1 MSCSRSRRTRRA
13 IPCWRCTARCC
24 RASGRLRW
32 FGYLSTTGVYGDR
45 GGDWVDEQSDLQPT
59 GERGRRRV
67 AAEVGWS
74 RLLHAEGLP
83 LHVFRLAGIYGPGRS
98 ALDSLRAGTAKRV
111 IKPGQVFSRIHVA
124 DIAQVLR
131 ASMAR
136 PNPGAVYNVCDDD
149 PAPPWEV
156 IEYAAELLG
165 VAAAAGRAVRAGELS
180 DMARS
185 FYDDNKRVRNERI
198 KRELG
203 VQLMY
208 PSYREGLRA
217 LSSSIHA
224 IFRKPCRGDRRIAR
238 LAAAPLAGDLPVA
251 PTERIRDIS
260 STAAN
265 VRPDPPSRLRR
276 WSPSL
281 ISVTVTSPPPRRSA
295 SRSARLPGHV
305 GIGHAVQQAHGAADS
320 DGRRAAGDG
329 AGRLRSVRW

>member
-1 MSCSRSRRTRRA
+1 V
-13 IPCWRCTARCC
+13 TAAPGKLFCFGLGYSALALAETLQAEGWGVAGTC
-24 RASGRLRW
+24 RAAEKQADFARRSIEALLFESDRPLVESAFEGVTHVLQSIPPGAEGDPVLAMHGAMLARRRQIRW

-45 GGDWVDEQSDLQPT
+45 GGDWVEEHDDLQPT

-74 RLLHAEGLP
+74 RLLYAEGLP

-111 IKPGQVFSRIHVA
+111 IKPGQVFSRINVA
-124 DIAQVLR
+124 DIVQVLH

-136 PNPGAVYNVCDDD
+136 PNAGAVYNVCDDD

-156 IEYAAELLG
+156 VEYAAELLG
-165 VAAAAGRAVRAGELS
+165 IPAPPAVPFEQAELS

-217 LSSSIHA
+217 LSSSHS
-224 IFRKPCRGDRRIAR
+224 
-238 LAAAPLAGDLPVA
+238 
-251 PTERIRDIS
+251 RDIS
-260 STAAN
+260 KA
-265 VRPDPPSRLRR
+265 L
-276 WSPSL
+276 
-281 ISVTVTSPPPRRSA
+281 
-295 SRSARLPGHV
+295 
-305 GIGHAVQQAHGAADS
+305 
-320 DGRRAAGDG
+320 
-329 AGRLRSVRW
+329 

>member
-1 MSCSRSRRTRRA
+1 M
-13 IPCWRCTARCC
+13 TAAPGKLFCFGLGYSALALAETLLAEGWGVAGTC
-24 RASGRLRW
+24 RAAEKQADFARRGVEALLFESDRPLVESAFEGVTHVLQSIPPGAEGDPVLPMHGAMLARRRQIRW

-45 GGDWVDEQSDLQPT
+45 GGDWVEEHDDLQPT

-74 RLLHAEGLP
+74 RLLYAEGLP

-124 DIAQVLR
+124 DIVQVLR

-136 PNPGAVYNVCDDD
+136 PNAGAVYNVCDDD

-156 IEYAAELLG
+156 VEYAAELLG
-165 VAAAAGRAVRAGELS
+165 IPAPPAVPFEQAELS

-185 FYDDNKRVRNERI
+185 FYDDNKRVRNDRI

-217 LSSSIHA
+217 LSSSHS
-224 IFRKPCRGDRRIAR
+224 
-238 LAAAPLAGDLPVA
+238 
-251 PTERIRDIS
+251 RDIS
-260 STAAN
+260 KA
-265 VRPDPPSRLRR
+265 L
-276 WSPSL
+276 
-281 ISVTVTSPPPRRSA
+281 
-295 SRSARLPGHV
+295 
-305 GIGHAVQQAHGAADS
+305 
-320 DGRRAAGDG
+320 
-329 AGRLRSVRW
+329 

>member
-1 MSCSRSRRTRRA
+1 M
-13 IPCWRCTARCC
+13 TAAPGKLFCFGLGYSALALAETLLAEGWGVAGTC
-24 RASGRLRW
+24 RAAEKQADFARRGVEALLFESDRPLVESAFEGVTHVLQSIPPGAEGDPVLAMHGAMLARRRQIRW

-45 GGDWVDEQSDLQPT
+45 GGDWVEEHDDLQPT

-74 RLLHAEGLP
+74 RLLYAEGLP

-124 DIAQVLR
+124 DIVQVLR
-131 ASMAR
+131 TSMAR
-136 PNPGAVYNVCDDD
+136 PNAGAVYNVCDDD

-156 IEYAAELLG
+156 VEYAAELLG
-165 VAAAAGRAVRAGELS
+165 IPAPPAVPFEQAELS

-185 FYDDNKRVRNERI
+185 FYDDSKRVRNDRI

-217 LSSSIHA
+217 LSSSHS
-224 IFRKPCRGDRRIAR
+224 
-238 LAAAPLAGDLPVA
+238 
-251 PTERIRDIS
+251 RDIS
-260 STAAN
+260 KA
-265 VRPDPPSRLRR
+265 L
-276 WSPSL
+276 
-281 ISVTVTSPPPRRSA
+281 
-295 SRSARLPGHV
+295 
-305 GIGHAVQQAHGAADS
+305 
-320 DGRRAAGDG
+320 
-329 AGRLRSVRW
+329 

>member
-1 MSCSRSRRTRRA
+1 LPQHSV
-13 IPCWRCTARCC
+13 TAAPGKLFCFGLGYSALALAETLLAEGWGVAGTC
-24 RASGRLRW
+24 RAAEKQADFARRGVEALLFESDRPLVESAFEGVTHVLQSIPPGAEGDPVLAMHGAMLARRRQIRW

-45 GGDWVDEQSDLQPT
+45 GGDWVEEHDDLQPT

-74 RLLHAEGLP
+74 RLLYAEGLP

-124 DIAQVLR
+124 DIVQVLR

-136 PNPGAVYNVCDDD
+136 PNAGAVYNVCDDD

-156 IEYAAELLG
+156 VEYAAELLG
-165 VAAAAGRAVRAGELS
+165 IPAPPAVPFEQAELS

-185 FYDDNKRVRNERI
+185 FYDDNKRVRNDRI

-217 LSSSIHA
+217 LSSSHS
-224 IFRKPCRGDRRIAR
+224 
-238 LAAAPLAGDLPVA
+238 
-251 PTERIRDIS
+251 RDIS
-260 STAAN
+260 KA
-265 VRPDPPSRLRR
+265 L
-276 WSPSL
+276 
-281 ISVTVTSPPPRRSA
+281 
-295 SRSARLPGHV
+295 
-305 GIGHAVQQAHGAADS
+305 
-320 DGRRAAGDG
+320 
-329 AGRLRSVRW
+329 

>member
-1 MSCSRSRRTRRA
+1 MFDLPQHFMTAAPGRLFCFGLGYSALALAETLLAEGWGIAGTCHTAEKQAELSHRGIAALLFGRGRSLADGAFDGVTHVLQS
-13 IPCWRCTARCC
+13 IPPDDEGDPVLAMHGATLARL
-24 RASGRLRW
+24 RQLRW

-45 GGDWVDEQSDLQPT
+45 GGDWVDEHSDLQPT

-98 ALDSLRAGTAKRV
+98 ALDSLRAGTARRV

-124 DIAQVLR
+124 DIVQVLR

-136 PNPGAVYNVCDDD
+136 PNPDAVYNVCDDD

-156 IEYAAELLG
+156 IEYAAALLS
-165 VAAAAGRAVRAGELS
+165 VPPPPAVPFERAQLS

-203 VQLMY
+203 VQLKY
-208 PSYREGLRA
+208 PSYRTGLQA
-217 LSSSIHA
+217 LSASHS
-224 IFRKPCRGDRRIAR
+224 RGGAST
-238 LAAAPLAGDLPVA
+238 PV
-251 PTERIRDIS
+251 
-260 STAAN
+260 
-265 VRPDPPSRLRR
+265 
-276 WSPSL
+276 
-281 ISVTVTSPPPRRSA
+281 
-295 SRSARLPGHV
+295 
-305 GIGHAVQQAHGAADS
+305 
-320 DGRRAAGDG
+320 
-329 AGRLRSVRW
+329 

>member
-1 MSCSRSRRTRRA
+1 MTAPPGKLFCFGLGYSALALAETLSAAGWGIAGTCRTAEKQGEFARRNIAAHLFERGRPLADAAFDGVTHVLHS
-13 IPCWRCTARCC
+13 IPPDDGGDPVLSAHGAALARLPQ
-24 RASGRLRW
+24 LRW

-45 GGDWVDEQSDLQPT
+45 GGDWVDEHSDLQPT

-74 RLLHAEGLP
+74 RLSHADGLP

-98 ALDSLRAGTAKRV
+98 ALDSLRAGTARRV
-111 IKPGQVFSRIHVA
+111 IKRGQVFSRIHVA
-124 DIAQVLR
+124 DIVQVLR

-136 PNPGAVYNVCDDD
+136 PNPGAVYNICDDD

-165 VAAAAGRAVRAGELS
+165 VAPPPAVPFEQAQLS

-203 VQLMY
+203 VRLKY

-217 LSSSIHA
+217 LLSS
-224 IFRKPCRGDRRIAR
+224 PAR
-238 LAAAPLAGDLPVA
+238 
-251 PTERIRDIS
+251 
-260 STAAN
+260 
-265 VRPDPPSRLRR
+265 
-276 WSPSL
+276 
-281 ISVTVTSPPPRRSA
+281 
-295 SRSARLPGHV
+295 
-305 GIGHAVQQAHGAADS
+305 GAAS
-320 DGRRAAGDG
+320 NPA
-329 AGRLRSVRW
+329 

>member
-1 MSCSRSRRTRRA
+1 LPQHSV
-13 IPCWRCTARCC
+13 TAAPGKLFCFGLGYSALALAETLLAEGWGVAGTC
-24 RASGRLRW
+24 RAAKKQADFARRGVEALLFESDRPLVESAFEGVTHVLQSIPPGAEGDPVLAMHGAMLARRRQIRW

-45 GGDWVDEQSDLQPT
+45 GGDWVEEHDDLQPT

-74 RLLHAEGLP
+74 RLLYAEGLP

-98 ALDSLRAGTAKRV
+98 ALDSLRADTAKRV

-124 DIAQVLR
+124 DIVQVLR
-131 ASMAR
+131 TSMAR
-136 PNPGAVYNVCDDD
+136 PNAGAVYNVCDDD

-156 IEYAAELLG
+156 VEYAAELLG
-165 VAAAAGRAVRAGELS
+165 IPAPPAVPFEQAELS

-217 LSSSIHA
+217 LSSSHS
-224 IFRKPCRGDRRIAR
+224 
-238 LAAAPLAGDLPVA
+238 
-251 PTERIRDIS
+251 RDIS
-260 STAAN
+260 KA
-265 VRPDPPSRLRR
+265 L
-276 WSPSL
+276 
-281 ISVTVTSPPPRRSA
+281 
-295 SRSARLPGHV
+295 
-305 GIGHAVQQAHGAADS
+305 
-320 DGRRAAGDG
+320 
-329 AGRLRSVRW
+329 

>member
-1 MSCSRSRRTRRA
+1 LPQHSV
-13 IPCWRCTARCC
+13 TAAPGKLFCFGLGYSALALAETLLAEGWGVAGTC
-24 RASGRLRW
+24 RAAEKQADFARRGVEALLFESDRPLVESAFEGVTHVLQSIPPGAEGDPVLPMHGAMLARRRQIRW

-45 GGDWVDEQSDLQPT
+45 GGDWVEEHDDLQPT

-74 RLLHAEGLP
+74 RLLYAEGLP

-124 DIAQVLR
+124 DIVQVLR

-136 PNPGAVYNVCDDD
+136 PNAGAVYNVCDDD

-156 IEYAAELLG
+156 VEYAAELLG
-165 VAAAAGRAVRAGELS
+165 IPAPPAVPFEQAELS

-185 FYDDNKRVRNERI
+185 FYDDNKRVRNDRI

-217 LSSSIHA
+217 LSSSHS
-224 IFRKPCRGDRRIAR
+224 
-238 LAAAPLAGDLPVA
+238 
-251 PTERIRDIS
+251 RDIS
-260 STAAN
+260 KA
-265 VRPDPPSRLRR
+265 L
-276 WSPSL
+276 
-281 ISVTVTSPPPRRSA
+281 
-295 SRSARLPGHV
+295 
-305 GIGHAVQQAHGAADS
+305 
-320 DGRRAAGDG
+320 
-329 AGRLRSVRW
+329 

>member
-1 MSCSRSRRTRRA
+1 LPQHSV
-13 IPCWRCTARCC
+13 TAAPGKLFCFGLGYSALALAETLQAEGWGVAGTC
-24 RASGRLRW
+24 RAAEKQADFARRSIEALLFESDRPLVESAFEGVTHVLQSIPPGAEGDPVLAMHGAMLARRRQIRW

-45 GGDWVDEQSDLQPT
+45 GGDWVEEHDDLQPT

-74 RLLHAEGLP
+74 RLLYAEGLP

-111 IKPGQVFSRIHVA
+111 IKPGQVFSRINVA
-124 DIAQVLR
+124 DIVQVLH

-136 PNPGAVYNVCDDD
+136 PNAGAVYNVCDDD

-156 IEYAAELLG
+156 VEYAAELLRIP
-165 VAAAAGRAVRAGELS
+165 APPAVPFEQAELS

-217 LSSSIHA
+217 LSSSHS
-224 IFRKPCRGDRRIAR
+224 
-238 LAAAPLAGDLPVA
+238 
-251 PTERIRDIS
+251 RDIS
-260 STAAN
+260 KA
-265 VRPDPPSRLRR
+265 L
-276 WSPSL
+276 
-281 ISVTVTSPPPRRSA
+281 
-295 SRSARLPGHV
+295 
-305 GIGHAVQQAHGAADS
+305 
-320 DGRRAAGDG
+320 
-329 AGRLRSVRW
+329 